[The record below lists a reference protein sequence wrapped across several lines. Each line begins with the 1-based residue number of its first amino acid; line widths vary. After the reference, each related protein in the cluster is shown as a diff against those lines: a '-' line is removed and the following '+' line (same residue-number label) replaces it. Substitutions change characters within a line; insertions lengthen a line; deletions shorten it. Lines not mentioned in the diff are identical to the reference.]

1 MKHRETIITIS
12 LIGLI
17 FAQPNQWQ
25 LANGTAGIYINDIDI
40 FHQNPDTVYATGNQF
55 LISTDRGENWV
66 SVSGMAFSSVIEVD
80 PYDSRRVYLNHN
92 ILPSDGTEFLMT
104 TDGGIN
110 WETIFEEYGWPD
122 KPIVETD
129 PGDLNT
135 IYIDVA
141 PNTFYRSSDQ
151 GNTWDSI
158 PSPNAS
164 GLTSLAIA
172 PSNNNILYAAYF
184 APNYIFK
191 STDRSQTWSQ
201 LPFPS
206 MYGGVLVLAVD
217 PDNPDIVYA
226 AMSAGESRG
235 VYKSTDGG
243 QNWELKNNGLDS
255 LQTNDWIQVV
265 TINPKISETLFLGVS
280 SYPPQN
286 PILFKSINGAES
298 WFPFNGGL
306 PDSGGISC
314 IQIDTLNEK
323 IYVGV
328 LAWNGNGI
336 YVNDYYLTSID
347 NKDSQVPGAFSLKQN
362 YPNPFNSSTKIA
374 YSLSKNS
381 FVKLTVF
388 DISGKMVKILVNEI
402 KNTGEHNVIF
412 NAEDLTS
419 GIYFYC
425 VKSGN
430 KTVTRKAL
438 LLK

>member
-1 MKHRETIITIS
+1 
-12 LIGLI
+12 
-17 FAQPNQWQ
+17 
-25 LANGTAGIYINDIDI
+25 
-40 FHQNPDTVYATGNQF
+40 
-55 LISTDRGENWV
+55 
-66 SVSGMAFSSVIEVD
+66 
-80 PYDSRRVYLNHN
+80 
-92 ILPSDGTEFLMT
+92 
-104 TDGGIN
+104 
-110 WETIFEEYGWPD
+110 
-122 KPIVETD
+122 
-129 PGDLNT
+129 
-135 IYIDVA
+135 
-141 PNTFYRSSDQ
+141 
-151 GNTWDSI
+151 
-158 PSPNAS
+158 
-164 GLTSLAIA
+164 
-172 PSNNNILYAAYF
+172 
-184 APNYIFK
+184 
-191 STDRSQTWSQ
+191 
-201 LPFPS
+201 
-206 MYGGVLVLAVD
+206 
-217 PDNPDIVYA
+217 
-226 AMSAGESRG
+226 

-298 WFPFNGGL
+298 WFPFNVGL

>member
-1 MKHRETIITIS
+1 
-12 LIGLI
+12 
-17 FAQPNQWQ
+17 
-25 LANGTAGIYINDIDI
+25 
-40 FHQNPDTVYATGNQF
+40 
-55 LISTDRGENWV
+55 
-66 SVSGMAFSSVIEVD
+66 
-80 PYDSRRVYLNHN
+80 
-92 ILPSDGTEFLMT
+92 MT

-298 WFPFNGGL
+298 WFPFNVGL